1 MSVTEG
7 RHGVRTVPGGRPER
21 FPVQKQNVSRP
32 RAPGVPPEAVPR
44 GPEPGRKP
52 VRRRRCPGDSC
63 CQRGGKWDPPRAG
76 PRGTA
81 WALTGE
87 CPATCSPSPVT
98 EEYPGAGRG
107 GGGSWV
113 ALSHLPD
120 KEPPASGSPCSPAQG
135 RAPGCLVLSE
145 DLASASGP
153 GHLRPGRWLRP
164 SLPPHLECP

>member
-76 PRGTA
+76 PRGDCLGPYCRVPCHVQPQPRHGGVP
-81 WALTGE
+81 WGWW
-87 CPATCSPSPVT
+87 
-98 EEYPGAGRG
+98 